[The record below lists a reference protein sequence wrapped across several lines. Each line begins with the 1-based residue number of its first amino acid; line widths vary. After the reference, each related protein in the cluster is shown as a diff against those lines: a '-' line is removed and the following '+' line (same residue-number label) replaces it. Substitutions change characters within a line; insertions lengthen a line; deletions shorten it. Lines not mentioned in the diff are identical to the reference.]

1 MEKPSLPKGTR
12 DFGPVVMAKR
22 QFILD
27 SIKKVFQKYGFQP
40 LETPAMENLST
51 LTGKYGEEG
60 DQLLFKIIDS
70 GEYQK
75 NLVDSNSFKE
85 LYKSA
90 IQDQTFINTLLSN
103 KLLKTFHGLELALER
118 LSRWVFLSGKE
129 SRDPKEICRL
139 IDSGEEFF
147 FNVLL
152 GIQLDR
158 SEKNNLSDFI
168 KQKDIYLANSLIDFY
183 NNASVY
189 KENYEEK
196 HKKQF
201 HQYIENSLIPL
212 FAEDLNKFLL
222 EKNLEVLKGI
232 PSSRITPEI
241 SEKGLRYDLT
251 VPFARYVVMNR
262 HEIALPFKRYQIQ
275 PVWRADR
282 PQKGRYREFYQC
294 DADVVGTDS
303 LICEAEIILMIKEV
317 FKSLKISDYSIK
329 VNHRGILS
337 GLAEVAGAKENETAL
352 FVAIDKLDKI
362 GEEKVKEELRTKGFD
377 DKSLNAVFEI
387 LNKQGSTATKV
398 DLLTQNFSASDKG
411 KKGIADLSAVLQLL
425 KDYGVSEDHVEFD
438 ISLARGLS
446 YYTGCI
452 FEVKINNVAIGSVSG
467 GGRYDN
473 LTQAFGA
480 KEILSGVGI
489 SFGVDRL
496 FDAMEELKLFP
507 DEAQISSTVLI
518 THFDSES
525 QRYGLSVLQTLRSN
539 NIAAEIY
546 PDTIK
551 IQKQLDYANKKMIPY
566 VIVIGSE
573 EVKSG
578 LLAFKNMKTG
588 AQTKIGIEDI
598 LNTLKSADGRKQ

>member
-22 QFILD
+22 QFILN

-51 LTGKYGEEG
+51 LTGKYGDEG
-60 DQLLFKIIDS
+60 DQLLFKILNSGDFLKDVDQQSLNTKDS
-70 GEYQK
+70 
-75 NLVDSNSFKE
+75 
-85 LYKSA
+85 
-90 IQDQTFINTLLSN
+90 
-103 KLLKTFHGLELALER
+103 
-118 LSRWVFLSGKE
+118 
-129 SRDPKEICRL
+129 RL
-139 IDSGEEFF
+139 IT
-147 FNVLL
+147 
-152 GIQLDR
+152 
-158 SEKNNLSDFI
+158 
-168 KQKDIYLANSLIDFY
+168 NS
-183 NNASVY
+183 
-189 KENYEEK
+189 
-196 HKKQF
+196 
-201 HQYIENSLIPL
+201 
-212 FAEDLNKFLL
+212 
-222 EKNLEVLKGI
+222 
-232 PSSRITPEI
+232 I

-262 HEIALPFKRYQIQ
+262 GEITFPFKRYQIQ

-329 VNHRGILS
+329 INHRGILS
-337 GLAEVAGAKENETAL
+337 GLAELAGAKQPPAGQAGNESAL

-387 LNKQGSTATKV
+387 LNKEGSTATKIN
-398 DLLTQNFSASDKG
+398 LLTSSFTDSNKG
-411 KKGIADLSAVLQLL
+411 KKGITDLSAVLQLL
-425 KDYGVSEDHVEFD
+425 KDYGATDDHVEFD

-480 KEILSGVGI
+480 KERLSGVGI

-496 FDAMEELKLFP
+496 FDSMEELKLFP
-507 DEAQISSTVLI
+507 EETQISSTVLI
-518 THFDSES
+518 THFDPES
-525 QRYGLSVLQTLRSN
+525 QRYGLSVLQALRSN

-546 PDTIK
+546 PDSIK

-573 EVKSG
+573 EVKNG
-578 LLAFKNMKTG
+578 LLAFKNMKMGT
-588 AQTKIGIEDI
+588 QEKIGIEDI
-598 LNTLKSADGRKQ
+598 INILK

>member
-27 SIKKVFQKYGFQP
+27 STKKVFQKYGFQP

-51 LTGKYGEEG
+51 LTGKYGDEG
-60 DQLLFKIIDS
+60 DQLLFKILNS
-70 GEYQK
+70 GDYLSEYK
-75 NLVDSNSFKE
+75 D
-85 LYKSA
+85 Y
-90 IQDQTFINTLLSN
+90 I
-103 KLLKTFHGLELALER
+103 R
-118 LSRWVFLSGKE
+118 LSREDQELIFDFLKNLCINIYNNYPDNKTLEDLGNQINEVIDQVFAETQVNENLINLFKDFRKYNYGYVEFCLNSWLFQYRKDKKQDDAEITKIINSIIREFAFQEIKE
-129 SRDPKEICRL
+129 STFK
-139 IDSGEEFF
+139 
-147 FNVLL
+147 
-152 GIQLDR
+152 
-158 SEKNNLSDFI
+158 
-168 KQKDIYLANSLIDFY
+168 
-183 NNASVY
+183 AST
-189 KENYEEK
+189 K
-196 HKKQF
+196 
-201 HQYIENSLIPL
+201 L
-212 FAEDLNKFLL
+212 F
-222 EKNLEVLKGI
+222 
-232 PSSRITPEI
+232 

-317 FKSLKISDYSIK
+317 FKSLNISDYSIK
-329 VNHRGILS
+329 INHRGILS
-337 GLAEVAGAKENETAL
+337 GLAELAGAKENENAL

-387 LNKQGSTATKV
+387 LNKEGSTATKI
-398 DLLTQNFSASDKG
+398 DLLTNSFSTSEKG

-425 KDYGVSEDHVEFD
+425 KDYGATEDHVEFD

-452 FEVKINNVAIGSVSG
+452 FEVKINNVAFGSVSG

-480 KEILSGVGI
+480 KERLSGVGI

-507 DEAQISSTVLI
+507 EEAQISSKLLI

-525 QRYGLSVLQTLRSN
+525 QRYGLGLVQILRNN

-546 PDTIK
+546 PDAIK

-588 AQTKIGIEDI
+588 TQEKLSIESITDY
-598 LNTLKSADGRKQ
+598 LK